1 MWELDLELLLD
12 FFLDY
17 FFFEEEKWTIRYD
30 PSILFCLFV
39 FFTEFVFFMI
49 ILIDYLLYQLFS
61 CPKVIIGW
69 LIVGSLQTQERKLS
83 LKIQS
88 HSKDS
93 EFSE

>member
-1 MWELDLELLLD
+1 MWELDLELLLN
-12 FFLDY
+12 FFLDFF

-30 PSILFCLFV
+30 PSILFSLFV
-39 FFTEFVFFMI
+39 FTEFVFFMI
-49 ILIDYLLYQLFS
+49 ILIDYLLNQLFS

-69 LIVGSLQTQERKLS
+69 MIVGSLQTQERKLS

-88 HSKDS
+88 HSEDF